1 MQHINSKLSRSSIL
15 FQATVSFFGLAL
27 VILLAVNPQ
36 VSQEGLAWRKPLVG
50 SVFAAVCVL
59 GMVAALFPG
68 RCSEVFTGNMKRRS
82 AGPQVSHATAS
93 SLRGHHPECSQYLG
107 HVLTIGRKVHCATC
121 SGLFSGAVVALA
133 GTGASFF
140 WNWQIGQ
147 NALLALAFG
156 VVGVALGL
164 LQSSLPVQ
172 KGAMRLF
179 TGAFFVAGAFL
190 ILSSIEELTHN
201 VSMDFFVVALSVFW
215 LMTKI
220 SFSKW
225 DHERICLQCASE
237 TCDFKTDSDKKEG
250 Q

>member
-1 MQHINSKLSRSSIL
+1 LQRLNSKLPGANLL
-15 FQATVSFFGLAL
+15 FQASVSFFGLAL
-27 VILLAVNPQ
+27 VILLAINPQ
-36 VSQEGLAWRKPLVG
+36 VSPEALAWRKPVVG
-50 SVFAAVCVL
+50 SAFAAVCAL

-93 SLRGHHPECSQYLG
+93 SLRGHHPECSHYSG
-107 HVLTIGRKVHCATC
+107 HVFTVGRKVFCATC
-121 SGLFSGAVVALA
+121 SGLFLGAVISLLGV
-133 GTGASFF
+133 GAYFF
-140 WNWQIGQ
+140 ANWQIRQ
-147 NALLALAFG
+147 NALPALAVG
-156 VVGVALGL
+156 VAGVALGL
-164 LQSSLPVQ
+164 LQSSLPIQ

-190 ILSSIEELTHN
+190 ILSGIEELTHN

-225 DHERICLQCASE
+225 DHNRICLRCTSE
-237 TCDFKTDSDKKEG
+237 TCDFKRDS
-250 Q
+250 